1 MLLFPC
7 SSSSSSGP
15 KLCPLSIP
23 ALKRRG
29 RGIEVKQLPFK
40 GLLWKLHMCTLLT
53 LCDATWVTWPHIA
66 ENIGGTWFVTGGY
79 WMVLFLK
86 ESGEGW
92 ISKDSSCSPLRPLL
106 ISSPTWHLACWKGGN
121 LQRSEKNTVALV
133 WDPLDPDPSST
144 NYSCC

>member
-1 MLLFPC
+1 
-7 SSSSSSGP
+7 
-15 KLCPLSIP
+15 
-23 ALKRRG
+23 
-29 RGIEVKQLPFK
+29 
-40 GLLWKLHMCTLLT
+40 
-53 LCDATWVTWPHIA
+53 
-66 ENIGGTWFVTGGY
+66 
-79 WMVLFLK
+79 MVLFLK

-121 LQRSEKNTVALV
+121 LQKSEKNTVALV